1 MVLLTVA
8 EGLLGLVVVRCCDL
22 LLWMRLEEEKELSG
36 AEQMIDG

>member
-8 EGLLGLVVVRCCDL
+8 EGLLGLVVVRCYDL